1 MVYKDKCYPVGL
13 SRIGCQIHQWAAMID
28 TESGWKGEQRKKKES
43 EKRFKFCIVN
53 RKNRKKKK
61 NKIKTE
67 GKKKI

>member
-1 MVYKDKCYPVGL
+1 M
-13 SRIGCQIHQWAAMID
+13 GCQIHQWAAMID

-61 NKIKTE
+61 NKIK
-67 GKKKI
+67 